1 MLPSGIDALDARLIQ
16 AMCETPRAGVMELA
30 RQLSVARGTV
40 QARLDKLQQRGII
53 SGFDPDLDLQAMGYE
68 VLAFVTL
75 EIAQGRLDDVIDHL
89 QSIPEVIEAH
99 ATTGPGRPPLP
110 RGRPHERP
118 PPAGARHGARGARHR
133 AHHHADRAERAG
145 APSGCC
151 RSSPRSSSRPTSDR
165 PAASAPA
172 NGLGR
177 TTARGRIVAA
187 MSADSSTIPL
197 STRPPL
203 RDLWRHARHHRP
215 KVVKATIFS
224 ILNKICDVAPELL
237 IGAAVDVVVNQDGRS
252 FVGRLFGVDDRFDQL
267 TILAIVT
274 VIVWV
279 LESITDYIAEVTWR
293 NLAQSIEH
301 DTRME
306 AYRHVQELELAYF
319 EDRSSGGLMAVLNDD
334 VNQLERFLDF
344 GANEVILTTTNV
356 VLVGIAFAVISPLLA
371 LLAFLP
377 IPIIILGSLRYQRT
391 LEKRYDAVRAAAGR
405 IADTLTNN
413 LGGISTIKAFNAE
426 EREVERVAVDSQAY
440 SDANADAIRYSSAFI
455 PLIRMAI
462 LAGFTMTLVV
472 GGQAALNGDL
482 ETALFATLVY
492 MTQRLLWPLTRL
504 GETLDMYQ
512 RAMASCRRIY
522 GLLDVTPSIR
532 SGARELPTPV
542 QGAVRFE
549 GVRFAYGDGA
559 PVLHGLDLD
568 IAPGET
574 HAIVGATGAGKS
586 TVVKLLLRLY
596 EPDGGRI
603 TLDGVPIEELTF
615 GSLRGALGFVSQ
627 DVFLFQGTVRE
638 NLTYGRPDATDE
650 DVVRAATLAEA
661 HTFIQLLPEGYD
673 TVVGER
679 GQKLSGGQRQ
689 RLTLARAILRDPAIL
704 VLDEA
709 TSAVDNETEAAIQRS
724 LARVSAGRTTI
735 VIAHRLSTVRHAHR
749 IHVLEAGEVIEAG
762 THEELV
768 EAGGLYAALWRVQ
781 TGDASLTGTD

>member
-1 MLPSGIDALDARLIQ
+1 
-16 AMCETPRAGVMELA
+16 
-30 RQLSVARGTV
+30 
-40 QARLDKLQQRGII
+40 
-53 SGFDPDLDLQAMGYE
+53 
-68 VLAFVTL
+68 
-75 EIAQGRLDDVIDHL
+75 
-89 QSIPEVIEAH
+89 
-99 ATTGPGRPPLP
+99 
-110 RGRPHERP
+110 
-118 PPAGARHGARGARHR
+118 
-133 AHHHADRAERAG
+133 
-145 APSGCC
+145 
-151 RSSPRSSSRPTSDR
+151 
-165 PAASAPA
+165 
-172 NGLGR
+172 
-177 TTARGRIVAA
+177 

-203 RDLWRHARHHRP
+203 RDLWRHAQHHRP
-215 KVVKATIFS
+215 KVVQATIFS

-237 IGAAVDVVVNQDGRS
+237 IGAAVDVVVNQDGQS
-252 FVGRLFGVDDRFDQL
+252 FVGRLFGVEDRFDQL
-267 TILAIVT
+267 TILAVVT

-344 GANEVILTTTNV
+344 GANEVILTATNV
-356 VLVGIAFAVISPLLA
+356 VLVGIAFTVISPILA

-413 LGGISTIKAFNAE
+413 LGGIATIKAFNAE

-440 SDANADAIRYSSAFI
+440 SDANGEAIRYSSAFI

-482 ETALFATLVY
+482 KTGLFATLVY

-532 SGARELPTPV
+532 SGARELSTPV

-549 GVRFAYGDGA
+549 SVRFAYGDGA
-559 PVLHGLDLD
+559 PVLHALDLD
-568 IAPGET
+568 VAPGET

-603 TLDGVPIEELTF
+603 TVDGAPIEELSF

-627 DVFLFQGTVRE
+627 DVFLFQG
-638 NLTYGRPDATDE
+638 
-650 DVVRAATLAEA
+650 
-661 HTFIQLLPEGYD
+661 
-673 TVVGER
+673 
-679 GQKLSGGQRQ
+679 
-689 RLTLARAILRDPAIL
+689 
-704 VLDEA
+704 
-709 TSAVDNETEAAIQRS
+709 
-724 LARVSAGRTTI
+724 
-735 VIAHRLSTVRHAHR
+735 
-749 IHVLEAGEVIEAG
+749 
-762 THEELV
+762 
-768 EAGGLYAALWRVQ
+768 
-781 TGDASLTGTD
+781 